1 MINNL
6 KLEAT
11 MIDGPEKL
19 LKLSSSIHVAFRQ
32 RENLGMTD
40 QVAVT
45 RSILRKRLHCDFS
58 NETHLG
64 TMANKPNTDS
74 QKEI

>member
-6 KLEAT
+6 KLETT

-19 LKLSSSIHVAFRQ
+19 QKLSSSIRVAVRQ
-32 RENLGMTD
+32 RENLGITD

-45 RSILRKRLHCDFS
+45 RSI
-58 NETHLG
+58 
-64 TMANKPNTDS
+64 
-74 QKEI
+74 